1 MIDDNDKTREEILE
15 EHKRDFSE
23 YKEINVWNIKDHAYL
38 ISANGDIYSVR
49 KHKWIQPY
57 IGDKIKEYKGT
68 KYVVLRDQ
76 NNERKHFSV
85 ARLVAAMFIGMP
97 PKDLINPSIDHIDGD
112 SFNNYYK
119 NLRWIEHGDN
129 STIRRNRAI
138 GEQNG
143 RHKLTQEDVIHICNM
158 FVRGE
163 STISGIAKKYGVDRR
178 TIRMIYDKVNWKYIT
193 SWFEFAQGY

>member
-1 MIDDNDKTREEILE
+1 
-15 EHKRDFSE
+15 
-23 YKEINVWNIKDHAYL
+23 
-38 ISANGDIYSVR
+38 
-49 KHKWIQPY
+49 
-57 IGDKIKEYKGT
+57 
-68 KYVVLRDQ
+68 
-76 NNERKHFSV
+76 
-85 ARLVAAMFIGMP
+85 MFIGMP
-97 PKDLINPSIDHIDGD
+97 PKDLVDPSVDHIDGD

-119 NLRWIEHGDN
+119 NLRWVERGDN

-163 STISGIAKKYGVDRR
+163 STINDIAQKYCVDRR
-178 TIRMIYDKVNWKYIT
+178 TIKMIYDKVNWKYIT